1 MKIKKCDMWKHLS
14 NINIRHISPS
24 GTAGKSLMMA
34 TEFREQHTEKFHPI
48 NSSINNKNSF
58 LSQERDICK
67 GERKRRRNSFF
78 FYSSLMVE
86 LTPYWSGPDSI

>member
-24 GTAGKSLMMA
+24 GTAGKSLMMV

-48 NSSINNKNSF
+48 NSSINPNK
-58 LSQERDICK
+58 
-67 GERKRRRNSFF
+67 
-78 FYSSLMVE
+78 
-86 LTPYWSGPDSI
+86 